1 MKSFSIILAILK
13 IEKKRFMSV
22 RLIILLLLLA
32 MVPAAVHA
40 ETLFDNGPFSGS
52 QSNLR
57 NTIPHRLFDDFTLV
71 TNSRI
76 TGFEWLQHDRYDMI
90 YSATEVSIYN
100 GLPMAANLVFTSN
113 VVATRIPNATGPLF
127 VDWLGFDYISSG
139 LSIDLSAGTYF
150 LGLNTIAT
158 EGDSSWDQTTGNS
171 STIPGRYLINATF
184 PEPGFFFNQ
193 DSVFKVIGETKV
205 IPVPGAIFLGSIGV
219 GIVGWLR
226 RRRTL

>member
-1 MKSFSIILAILK
+1 MKSFSIILAVLK

-32 MVPAAVHA
+32 MVPAAGHA
-40 ETLFDNGPFSGS
+40 NTLFDNGSFSGS

-57 NTIPHRLFDDFTLV
+57 NIISHRLFDDFTLA
-71 TNSRI
+71 TDSRV
-76 TGFEWLQHDRYDMI
+76 TGFEWLQHDRHDMI

-100 GLPMAANLVFTSN
+100 GLPIGANLVFTSN
-113 VVATRIPNATGPLF
+113 LVATRTPNATGPLF
-127 VDWLGFDYISSG
+127 VNWLGFDYTSSG

-158 EGDSSWDQTTGNS
+158 LGDSSWDQTTGNS
-171 STIPGRYLINATF
+171 STIPGRYLINATY
-184 PEPGFFFNQ
+184 PEPGYFLLE
-193 DSVFKVIGETKV
+193 DSIFKVIGEPNV
-205 IPVPGAIFLGSIGV
+205 IPVPGAILLGSIGV